1 MTLNIKDPEVHALA
15 TELAQLRQ
23 VSVTKAVLDAL
34 RHELEREK
42 ARRLKNRLG
51 EELIQIGKRCAA
63 HMLQHVTSADHGA
76 MLYGGQGQPRQTSG
90 RSREPGLQHQERVV
104 EVGQFQLAYGQ
115 QFALLGDR
123 LHIALAGARAERRNA
138 EVPALPDLAG
148 RQRVHHFAGEVRQQ
162 VRGGYQSFQEAARA
176 RQFLQL
182 DER

>member
-63 HMLQHVTSADHGA
+63 HMLQHVTSADPHPIHRRV
-76 MLYGGQGQPRQTSG
+76 Q
-90 RSREPGLQHQERVV
+90 QER
-104 EVGQFQLAYGQ
+104 
-115 QFALLGDR
+115 
-123 LHIALAGARAERRNA
+123 
-138 EVPALPDLAG
+138 
-148 RQRVHHFAGEVRQQ
+148 
-162 VRGGYQSFQEAARA
+162 GYS
-176 RQFLQL
+176 
-182 DER
+182 